1 MWKPF
6 NTRQFKD
13 VNSTHEALLIHTSVR
28 WLSKGSVSNP
38 VSETKDEIIKFF
50 SKVKSHEF
58 LSYFSDKIS
67 FESPASL
74 ANIFEKLCNLKLM
87 LQGKGRNSIQLRDNL
102 QAFYSKLQNWCG

>member
-1 MWKPF
+1 M
-6 NTRQFKD
+6 
-13 VNSTHEALLIHTSVR
+13 
-28 WLSKGSVSNP
+28 
-38 VSETKDEIIKFF
+38 
-50 SKVKSHEF
+50 KSHEF